1 MPSSG
6 VPARST
12 LPGTAGVF
20 GHLLGSEKVNSSL
33 KLHKRTGWVS
43 LTHRSAQLNSTLI
56 PMYSVKGPM
65 SSQSIRSVIFFL

>member
-20 GHLLGSEKVNSSL
+20 GHLLGSENLNSSL
-33 KLHKRTGWVS
+33 KLRKRTGWVITENNHDIS
-43 LTHRSAQLNSTLI
+43 LDILL
-56 PMYSVKGPM
+56 
-65 SSQSIRSVIFFL
+65 